1 LNFDLSEEQRLLQS
15 TARDW
20 FAARYQPADMRR
32 LLDTQAGGRNGG
44 ALADHTDALAEM
56 GFLGMLVDPAHGGG
70 GLSVLDLAV
79 VAEEAGRVLA
89 GVPLASTAAEAA
101 TLLGQLGGPDADGV
115 LRDLA
120 AGKVTLAVVHGP
132 ALDGVERL
140 TGTAEPA
147 PDARRAT
154 AYLVVLDGGDRLV
167 LVRRGQGAGP
177 VEQAATDPSRG
188 IARVRFEA
196 APATVVASGPA
207 LQAAL
212 ARARAVGATILS
224 AEDLGAATRCLEL
237 AVEYARQR
245 VAFGRPIGSFQAI
258 KHMCVD
264 MFVAVEQLRP
274 LVWFA
279 AWAADA
285 DPGQL
290 PLAAAAARAY
300 AADALERCAADCIQ
314 VHGGIGFTWE
324 HDAHLF
330 WRRAKVD
337 RLLYGDAAANR
348 DVVAGLGLAG
358 VAGATAA
365 QPASS

>member
-115 LRDLA
+115 LR
-120 AGKVTLAVVHGP
+120 
-132 ALDGVERL
+132 
-140 TGTAEPA
+140 
-147 PDARRAT
+147 DARRAT